1 MPTPSKNVRK
11 RLKNHGL
18 SPKHQAAVDAYFKN
32 GFNQAEALKAAGYSE
47 NTAETAQHSVFG
59 REDVRAEIERRQ
71 KKLAEKSEVTVDRVV
86 KELAKIGF
94 ANFGDLF
101 TVTEDG
107 QLKWDFSTLTPDQR
121 AVMSEVKIKNYKEG
135 RGPAAE
141 EVEVVGVKFA
151 DKKAALE
158 LLGRFLGM
166 FKDKVELEAG
176 PGLVERL
183 MAGRQRVKK

>member
-18 SPKHQAAVDAYFKN
+18 SPKHQAAVDAYFAN

-59 REDVRAEIERRQ
+59 RDDVRAEIERRQ

-94 ANFGDLF
+94 ANFGDLI
-101 TVTEDG
+101 TVQEDG
-107 QLKWDFSTLTPDQR
+107 TAFLDFTALTAEQR
-121 AVMSEVKIKNYKEG
+121 AVISEFQVDEYKEG
-135 RGPAAE
+135 RGEDARD
-141 EVEVVGVKFA
+141 VKKVKVKFA